1 MKKFLIAAIILI
13 IAAPAAAHAFSFV
26 DVFSLGKKIIHQEK
40 QPTLAEVKK
49 EMAAAP
55 ARLATLSAETKLKN
69 WQSAFNKKNIGSVI
83 ADSRNLYFTD
93 AEINFLIA
101 SELANSGNP
110 AARDVVISFS
120 DNLAK
125 VSGNAMLKNLTGKFY
140 LEAKPATKNNHI
152 SFQVTKARFNNFYFP
167 SFLAQSLLAGQL
179 KTALDFLY
187 SDSKRQNLSL
197 TIGNGF
203 IELNYGQ

>member
-26 DVFSLGKKIIHQEK
+26 DVFSLGKKIIHQAK
-40 QPTLAEVKK
+40 QPTPGEVKK

-55 ARLATLSAETKLKN
+55 ARLAPLSAETKLKN
-69 WQSAFNKKNIGSVI
+69 WQNAFNKKNISAVI
-83 ADSRNLYFTD
+83 ADDRNLYFTD

-110 AARDVVISFS
+110 AARDVVVSFS

-125 VSGNAMLKNLTGKFY
+125 ISGQAMLKSLSGKFY
-140 LEAKPATKNNHI
+140 LEAKPATKNNRI

-167 SFLAQSLLAGQL
+167 ALLAQALLSAQL
-179 KTALDFLY
+179 KIAIDFLY
-187 SDSKRQNLSL
+187 SEPKQQNLSL